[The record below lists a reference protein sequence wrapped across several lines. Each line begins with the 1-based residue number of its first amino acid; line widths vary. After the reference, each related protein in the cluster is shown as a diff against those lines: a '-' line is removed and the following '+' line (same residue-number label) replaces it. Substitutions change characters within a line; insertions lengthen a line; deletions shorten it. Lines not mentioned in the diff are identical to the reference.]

1 MPAAISDIRIGIS
14 DALSTLLG
22 IRVYNDLPDTPVVPC
37 AITELQRVNYDT
49 TMARGA
55 DEYQFSIQ
63 VLSGRADDRT
73 AQARIESYIAGSG
86 NGSLKTAMESDPTLG
101 NRCMTVR
108 VVEAGGLQT
117 YDRSDGMSLLGV
129 EFQVLIY
136 A

>member
-1 MPAAISDIRIGIS
+1 MPAAISALRTGIA
-14 DALSTLLG
+14 DALNSLLG
-22 IRVYNDLPDTPVVPC
+22 IRVYNDIPDTPVTPC
-37 AITELQRVNYDT
+37 AITELQRVTYDT

-55 DEYQFSIQ
+55 DEYQFSVQ

-73 AQARIESYIAGSG
+73 AQARIEAYVAGSG
-86 NGSLKTAMESDPTLG
+86 TESLKTALEADPTLG
-101 NRCMTVR
+101 GSCMTVR
-108 VVEAGGLQT
+108 VIEAGGLQT